1 MTSICLY
8 DIESSGLDIMTDSIL
23 EICFIDYLSKTT
35 ILHIYINPSNC
46 KKIENSHI
54 HKIDENVLKDK
65 NALNIKDAL
74 ININKSLSEFYS
86 DKTILLTAH
95 NNFGFDQLILESEF
109 KRNNVILLENILF
122 FDTLPF
128 IKKYFKNAKSYKLQN
143 IYAYLISSNSD
154 NNSKFHTAEYDT
166 LCLYEVLNKIF
177 TILIKEQNLD
187 VNLDEYIRIS
197 FFNKKILKES
207 FSKINNSGFYPF
219 LNKKIKYINDLI
231 TIYKLC
237 SNNDELFLQYFKNT
251 FKISSKFSLD
261 EILKQIKLI
270 NEIHNK

>member
-95 NNFGFDQLILESEF
+95 NNF
-109 KRNNVILLENILF
+109 
-122 FDTLPF
+122 
-128 IKKYFKNAKSYKLQN
+128 
-143 IYAYLISSNSD
+143 
-154 NNSKFHTAEYDT
+154 
-166 LCLYEVLNKIF
+166 
-177 TILIKEQNLD
+177 
-187 VNLDEYIRIS
+187 
-197 FFNKKILKES
+197 
-207 FSKINNSGFYPF
+207 
-219 LNKKIKYINDLI
+219 
-231 TIYKLC
+231 
-237 SNNDELFLQYFKNT
+237 
-251 FKISSKFSLD
+251 
-261 EILKQIKLI
+261 
-270 NEIHNK
+270 